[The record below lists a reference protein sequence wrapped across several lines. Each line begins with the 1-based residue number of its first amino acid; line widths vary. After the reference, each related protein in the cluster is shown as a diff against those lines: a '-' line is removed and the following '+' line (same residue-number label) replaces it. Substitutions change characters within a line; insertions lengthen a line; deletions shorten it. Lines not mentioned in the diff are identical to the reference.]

1 MSLPRTCAHLLLG
14 EGQQVPALE
23 QDLAAIGDLGRRH
36 VEQAHDRQRGDAL
49 AAAGLA
55 DDPSV
60 SPGLIEKL
68 TPSTALTVPSMT
80 WK

>member
-1 MSLPRTCAHLLLG
+1 M
-14 EGQQVPALE
+14 
-23 QDLAAIGDLGRRH
+23 AISAGRH
-36 VEQAHDRQRGDAL
+36 VQQPHDRQRGHAL

-55 DDPSV
+55 HDAERVDPA
-60 SPGLIEKL
+60 PIEKL

>member
-1 MSLPRTCAHLLLG
+1 LRRSRRRT
-14 EGQQVPALE
+14 
-23 QDLAAIGDLGRRH
+23 DLAADDLAGRD
-36 VEQAHDRQRGDAL
+36 VDQAHDRVGGDAL

-55 DDPSV
+55 DQADRAAA
-60 SPGLIEKL
+60 GIEKS